1 MPPEPVPF
9 SAYILAALPALLAA
23 FFGAASAAIAA
34 LSVARRVALRDSL
47 EGRARKALDRYLLE
61 GRAIEARWLALRVL
75 GIAVTAVLVSRLL
88 PGHTLG
94 GWTSL
99 IAALSALAIY
109 GLPAEMLKAVVA
121 RAPEIS
127 APKLLTMLRP
137 FEWVV
142 MPLAA
147 PLVVAGRL
155 VGQSV
160 AKGASIPPDARVTE
174 HEVELLVTES
184 EQSGVLDHEQ
194 SEMIRNVLDFRAL
207 TAGDVMVPRTRVSA
221 FDVDTPVEDII
232 QVAAS
237 SGHSRYPVYRER
249 IDNVVGVL
257 HIKDLLTR
265 MHASKGPVAVTSV
278 MRKPVAFVPETYA
291 ASDALRDMRAGRH
304 HMAVVIDEHGGI
316 AGIVTLEDLVE
327 EIVGEIRDEHD
338 TEEQPIERLPN
349 GRLLVDASISIG
361 DLERYLG
368 TDLPEDGDY
377 HSLGGFVVE
386 RLGRVPRPGARFVAE
401 GHEFLV
407 RDADAR
413 HVSKV
418 EIAPARSSKPDGNPD
433 DSATAA

>member
-1 MPPEPVPF
+1 MAPESPPA
-9 SAYILAALPALLAA
+9 SDYILAALPALLAA
-23 FFGAASAAIAA
+23 AFGAASTAIGA

-47 EGRARKALDRYLLE
+47 QGPLRRALDRYLMD

-75 GIAVTAVLVSRLL
+75 GIAVTASLLGRLL
-88 PGHTLG
+88 PQALG
-94 GWTSL
+94 GWTSPL
-99 IAALSALAIY
+99 AALLALVLY
-109 GLPAEMLKAVVA
+109 GLPAEISKAIVL
-121 RAPEIS
+121 RAPES
-127 APKLLTMLRP
+127 AAPRLLSLLRP

-147 PLVVAGRL
+147 PLVAVGRL

-160 AKGASIPPDARVTE
+160 AKGGSIPPDARVRE
-174 HEVELLVTES
+174 QEVELLVAES

-194 SEMIRNVLDFRAL
+194 SEMIRNVLEFRDL
-207 TAGDVMVPRTRVSA
+207 TAGDVMVPRTRIMA
-221 FDVDTPVEDII
+221 FEIDTPVDQII
-232 QVAAS
+232 REAADN
-237 SGHSRYPVYRER
+237 GHSRYPVYRER

-265 MHASKGPVAVTSV
+265 SHDSEEAVAVTSV
-278 MRKPVAFVPETYA
+278 MRTPVAFVPETFP
-291 ASDALRDMRAGRH
+291 ASSALRDMRAGRH
-304 HMAVVIDEHGGI
+304 HLAVVIDEHGGI

-327 EIVGEIRDEHD
+327 EIVGEIQDEHD
-338 TEEQPIERLPN
+338 SEDPPVVRLPG

-386 RLGRVPRPGARFVAE
+386 RLGRVPRPGARFVAQ

-418 EIAPARSSKPDGNPD
+418 EIAPARRSHPDGGG
-433 DSATAA
+433 DSTVSAA

>member
-1 MPPEPVPF
+1 MAPESPAV

-23 FFGAASAAIAA
+23 FFGAASAAISA

-47 EGRARKALDRYLLE
+47 EGRPRKALDRYLTE
-61 GRAIEARWLALRVL
+61 GRAIEARWLVIRVL
-75 GIAVTAVLVSRLL
+75 GIAGTAILLSQLL
-88 PGHTLG
+88 PVQGLG
-94 GWTSL
+94 SWAPVV
-99 IAALSALAIY
+99 AAMCALALY
-109 GLPAEMLKAVVA
+109 GLPAEMLKAVVL
-121 RAPEIS
+121 RSPEVS
-127 APKLLTMLRP
+127 APRLLSALRP
-137 FEWVV
+137 FELLA

-147 PLVVAGRL
+147 PLIAMGRM
-155 VGQSV
+155 VGESV
-160 AKGASIPPDARVTE
+160 PKGSSIPPARVTE
-174 HEVELLVTES
+174 QEVEFLVAES

-194 SEMIRNVLDFRAL
+194 SEMIRNVLEFRDL
-207 TAGDVMVPRTRVSA
+207 KAGDAMVPRTRVMA
-221 FDVDTPVEDII
+221 FDVDTPTDEII
-232 QVAAS
+232 RVATEN
-237 SGHSRYPVYRER
+237 GHSRYPVYRDR

-265 MHASKGPVAVTSV
+265 LHTSTEPVPVTTV
-278 MRKPVAFVPETYA
+278 MRKPVVFVPETYP
-291 ASDALRDMRAGRH
+291 ASDALSNMRAGRH
-304 HMAVVIDEHGGI
+304 HMAVVIDEHGSF

-338 TEEQPIERLPN
+338 TDAPPIVRLSN

-386 RLGRVPRPGARFVAE
+386 RLGRVPRPGARFVAQ

-418 EIAPARSSKPDGNPD
+418 EIAPTRHSHPDGEPD
-433 DSATAA
+433 KTVNAA